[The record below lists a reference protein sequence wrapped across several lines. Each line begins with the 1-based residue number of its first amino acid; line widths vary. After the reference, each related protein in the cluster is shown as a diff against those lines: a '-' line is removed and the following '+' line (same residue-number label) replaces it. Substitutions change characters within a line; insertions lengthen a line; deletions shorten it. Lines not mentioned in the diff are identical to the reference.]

1 MVTILDTSPWPS
13 TDAMRAAPPLRLTWH
28 QAYAGGRI
36 VAKLGEIEV
45 GAVFPPI
52 GETQHKHPYAWRF
65 WLGNVTTPRQDGSAK
80 SELAAKSALTAR
92 VADWLRDAGLQQV
105 PDA

>member
-1 MVTILDTSPWPS
+1 MERTAKLE
-13 TDAMRAAPPLRLTWH
+13 RAVEQERTELMERHPMTPPLRLTWH

-36 VAKLGEIEV
+36 VAKLGDIEV
-45 GAVFPPI
+45 GAVFPRS
-52 GETQHKHPYAWRF
+52 YAWRF

>member
-1 MVTILDTSPWPS
+1 MT
-13 TDAMRAAPPLRLTWH
+13 PPLHLTWH
-28 QAYAGGRI
+28 QIHHTGRI

-45 GAVFPPI
+45 GEVLPPL
-52 GETQHKHPYAWRF
+52 GKHPYAWRF
-65 WLGNVTTPRQDGSAK
+65 WLEKFTTPRYDSAN

-105 PDA
+105 PY

>member
-1 MVTILDTSPWPS
+1 MEKDHPMT
-13 TDAMRAAPPLRLTWH
+13 PPLRLTWH
-28 QAYAGGRI
+28 QVHPKGRI

-52 GETQHKHPYAWRF
+52 GEGQHKHPYAWRL
-65 WLGNVTTPRQDGSAK
+65 WLENFTTPREGRAK
-80 SELAAKSALTAR
+80 SELAAKSALTAC

>member
-1 MVTILDTSPWPS
+1 MEKDHPMT
-13 TDAMRAAPPLRLTWH
+13 PPLRLTWH
-28 QAYAGGRI
+28 QAYPKGRI

-92 VADWLRDAGLQQV
+92 VADWLREAGLQQV
-105 PDA
+105 PY

>member
-1 MVTILDTSPWPS
+1 MNAHARQPMT
-13 TDAMRAAPPLRLTWH
+13 PPLHLTWH

-65 WLGNVTTPRQDGSAK
+65 WLENFTTSREGRAN

>member
-1 MVTILDTSPWPS
+1 MAEDHPMTT
-13 TDAMRAAPPLRLTWH
+13 PLHLTWH
-28 QAYAGGRI
+28 QIHRRGRI

-52 GETQHKHPYAWRF
+52 GETQHKHPYAWRS
-65 WLGNVTTPRQDGSAK
+65 WLENFTTPREGRAN

-92 VADWLRDAGLQQV
+92 VADWLREAGLQQV
-105 PDA
+105 PY